1 MSASEETAAPR
12 FKLIPF
18 ADVAL
23 DKSPPYLVK
32 DLVPRDG
39 LTVIWGQSGCGKS
52 FWTFDLAMHIAL
64 GWEYRGRSVLK
75 SPVVYIAAE
84 GPRGIRARTEAW
96 RRTRLEAYEHI
107 VPFWEVLTAVDLIQ
121 EWPEL
126 VDSIHA
132 GTGQV
137 GPAAI
142 VIDTLNRSLTGSE
155 SSDEDMGAYLKAAA
169 QIRENF
175 PAKDTHPGCSVIL
188 VHHCGHDKT
197 RLRGHTSLEAAADAI
212 IAVKRQSDGL
222 ICTEVTKMRDGAEGD
237 KTASRLKVVEVG
249 TDSDGD
255 AITSCIVEPA
265 DDETPTPAAQRITGQ
280 ARIALDLLRKAVV
293 EEGQESPGGRHYPR
307 GHFRVVPLD
316 LWRRYCKTGGLT
328 EGDSPEAFKKA
339 FQRAREKL
347 QTLGLIGIWNDL
359 VWLVEGEGDK
369 GT

>member
-32 DLVPRDG
+32 DLVPRDA
-39 LTVIWGQSGCGKS
+39 LTVIWGPSGCGKS

-107 VPFWEVLTAVDLIQ
+107 VPFWEVLTTVDLIQ

-175 PAKDTHPGCSVIL
+175 PAEDTHPGCSVIL

-212 IAVKRQSDGL
+212 IAVKRQGDGL
-222 ICTEVTKMRDGAEGD
+222 ITTEVVKMRDGPEGE
-237 KTASRLKVVEVG
+237 KTASRLKAVEVG

-255 AITSCIVEPA
+255 VITSCTIEPA
-265 DDETPTPAAQRITGQ
+265 DSETPAPGTQRVTGQ
-280 ARIALDLLRKAVV
+280 GGIALDLLRKAISADG
-293 EEGQESPGGRHYPR
+293 EKSPAGRHYP
-307 GHFRVVPLD
+307 GGQNRVVPLD
-316 LWRRYCKTGGLT
+316 LWRNYCRTGGLAA
-328 EGDSPEAFKKA
+328 GDSPDAFKKA

-347 QTLGLIGIWNDL
+347 QNAGFIGIWNNF
-359 VWLVEGEGDK
+359 VWLCK
-369 GT
+369 G